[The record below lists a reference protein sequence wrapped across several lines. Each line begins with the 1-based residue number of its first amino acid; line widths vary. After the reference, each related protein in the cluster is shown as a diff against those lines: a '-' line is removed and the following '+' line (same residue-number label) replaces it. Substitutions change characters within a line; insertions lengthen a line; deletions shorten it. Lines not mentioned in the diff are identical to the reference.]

1 VSREN
6 VERAGVVWALV
17 NVNGT
22 GRGIEW
28 RQIGVSGIAIADIND
43 I

>member
-1 VSREN
+1 M
-6 VERAGVVWALV
+6 ERAELDWALV
-17 NVNGT
+17 DVKRT

-28 RQIGVSGIAIADIND
+28 RQIGVSGVVIADINY

>member
-1 VSREN
+1 MSREN
-6 VERAGVVWALV
+6 VERAEPVWALV
-17 NVNGT
+17 DVNGT

-28 RQIGVSGIAIADIND
+28 RQIEVSGIAIADIND

>member
-1 VSREN
+1 M
-6 VERAGVVWALV
+6 ERAEPVWTLV
-17 NVNGT
+17 DVKRT